1 MSQLDSLY
9 GALVQSFKA
18 GEPILTVR
26 EIAVLLHL
34 RGRFDCST
42 GEMSHALYIPKA
54 AVTRAVDML
63 EGSLLAHRKRN
74 PDDMRFVRV
83 RLSLQGLAYLERLE
97 RRLAPVSE
105 KVAA

>member
-1 MSQLDSLY
+1 MILNALY
-9 GALVQSFKA
+9 SALVESSKA
-18 GEPILTVR
+18 GEPLLTVR

-34 RGRFDCST
+34 RGRVDCST
-42 GEMSHALYIPKA
+42 GEIAHALYIPKA

-97 RRLAPVSE
+97 RRLAPA
-105 KVAA
+105 KTKAAA